1 MPVTNVTHDLDTRT
15 IVISAE
21 FAAPVE
27 RIWQVYADPRQ
38 LEQVF
43 GPPTYPAT
51 FVEHDL
57 SPGGKAH
64 YFMTSPEGEKY
75 YGWWKVTAVDEPR
88 TFSFEDGFASDDSFA
103 PLEDMPVSR
112 NVYQFEAPTAGPG
125 PRSPP
130 PTTLPKRYRRCSTW
144 ASSKARRRPSTRST
158 PRRRSGPIQRSAN
171 QQPDAVDRP
180 RPRQVLDQSPAR
192 RRIAGVEVKMHRKEI
207 NNNESDK
214 PRQARGA
221 AHDG

>member
-75 YGWWKVTAVDEPR
+75 YGWWKVIAVDEPR

-112 NVYQFEAPTAGPG
+112 NVYQFEPTDGGTRATFTATYDSAEALQKVLDMGVVEG
-125 PRSPP
+125 
-130 PTTLPKRYRRCSTW
+130 
-144 ASSKARRRPSTRST
+144 ASSA
-158 PRRRSGPIQRSAN
+158 IN
-171 QQPDAVDRP
+171 QIDTLV
-180 RPRQVLDQSPAR
+180 
-192 RRIAGVEVKMHRKEI
+192 
-207 NNNESDK
+207 
-214 PRQARGA
+214 A
-221 AHDG
+221 A